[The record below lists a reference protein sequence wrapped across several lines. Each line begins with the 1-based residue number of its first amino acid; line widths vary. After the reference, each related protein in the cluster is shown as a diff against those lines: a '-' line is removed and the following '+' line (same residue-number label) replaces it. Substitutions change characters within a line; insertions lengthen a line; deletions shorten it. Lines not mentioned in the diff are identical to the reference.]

1 MDFALDST
9 ACAVRDVAADVLS
22 RHEAEWSA
30 TFGKPAF
37 GEHGTTHPADDHDA
51 KLWQALVDA
60 GLLALTLPE
69 SVGGDDLGVLGV
81 APLLSGLGAAAAVT
95 PAVGAVAA
103 ALTLRSADAA
113 TRERLAAPLTRGA
126 WYSVAASEPGDALTA
141 RPATRVV
148 DGTLTGTK
156 TGVLHADGAHAF
168 FVTTADGVVVVPRD
182 ATGVDVRRTPS
193 SSGAG
198 EYTVT
203 FTDVAVAGGDVLGVD
218 SAVLRDHYRLA
229 LARYADGLIDGA
241 TRLTADHVSTREQF
255 GKPIALF
262 QAVSQQLADIYVIGR
277 GMRLATTAAGWR
289 LSQGLE
295 ADRDLTIALYWLAA
309 EIPATMRTMT
319 HLHGGIGVD
328 ITYPLHRYFS
338 VAKDLARLVGGAY
351 ARLDELASTSHEVSR
366 LIARAPHT
374 STGEVAATSVEVR
387 GTSLE
392 TSHADNVHA
401 DNVTAPEDTTM
412 FVDLTA
418 EQYALRDEMRS
429 YFTGLVSSE
438 DAREMLVDRHGA
450 AYRKVI
456 KRMGDDGRL
465 GVGWPKE
472 YGGKGFGEIEQQI
485 FTNEAVRADVPLPSV
500 TLQTVGPTLQA
511 LGTEEQ
517 KKRFLPAILAGEVH
531 FAIGYT
537 EPGAGT
543 DLASLVTTAVRDGDH
558 YIVNGQK
565 IFTTGGHDADY
576 IWLACRTDP
585 NGVGQ
590 DGVKRD
596 VPKHKGITIL
606 IVDTKDPGFSWTPII
621 TADGAHHVNATYY
634 NDVRVPVSMRVGDE
648 GGGWRLITTQLNHE
662 RVMLGPAG
670 KLDGLAEHV
679 RDWARGTG
687 PDGSVI
693 GEHTDV
699 RRTLAQI
706 DAYVRINE
714 LLNWQVAATGE
725 AISMADAA
733 ATKVFSTERLQLV
746 GRMIDEIVGRFG
758 DLADEATA
766 DLVNWLDAQQ
776 KRNAVITFGGG
787 VNEVMRDMIATA
799 GLGLP
804 RAKR

>member
-1 MDFALDST
+1 MDFALDAT

-30 TFGKPAF
+30 TFGKPTF
-37 GEHGTTHPADDHDA
+37 GKQADAHADDHDG

-60 GLLALTLPE
+60 GLLALALPE
-69 SVGGDDLGVLGV
+69 SAGGDDLGVLGV
-81 APLLSGLGAAAAVT
+81 APLLRALGAAAAVT
-95 PAVGAVAA
+95 PAIGAIAA
-103 ALTLRSADAA
+103 ELTLRSADPD
-113 TRERLAAPLTRGA
+113 TRARLAAPLVSGS
-126 WYSVAASEPGDALTA
+126 WYSVAVSEPGDALGSRPTA
-141 RPATRVV
+141 HIV
-148 DGTLTGTK
+148 DGKLTGMK
-156 TGVLHADGAHAF
+156 TGVLHADGASAF

-182 ATGVDVRRTPS
+182 ADGVTVRRTPS

-203 FTDVAVAGGDVLGVD
+203 FTDVALADGDIFGID
-218 SAVLRDHYRLA
+218 SAVLRDQYRLA

-241 TRLTADHVSTREQF
+241 TRLTAGHVSTREQF

-277 GMRLATTAAGWR
+277 GMELATTAAGWR
-289 LSQGLE
+289 LSQGLD
-295 ADRDLTIALYWLAA
+295 AGRDLTIATYWLAA

-328 ITYPLHRYFS
+328 LTYPLHRYFS
-338 VAKDLARLVGGAY
+338 VAKDLARLVGGA
-351 ARLDELASTSHEVSR
+351 AVQLDELAS
-366 LIARAPHT
+366 IDGAR
-374 STGEVAATSVEVR
+374 SAAAE
-387 GTSLE
+387 
-392 TSHADNVHA
+392 
-401 DNVTAPEDTTM
+401 PEDTTM
-412 FVDLTA
+412 LVDLTP
-418 EQYALRDEMRS
+418 EQYALRGEMRS
-429 YFTGLVSSE
+429 YFTGLVSAD
-438 DAREMLVDRHGA
+438 DAREMLTDRHGP
-450 AYRKVI
+450 AYRRII
-456 KRMGDDGRL
+456 KRMGTDERL

-511 LGTEEQ
+511 LGTDEQ

-537 EPGAGT
+537 EPDAGT
-543 DLASLVTTAVRDGDH
+543 DLASLTTTAVRDGDH

-565 IFTTGGHDADY
+565 VFTTGGHDADY
-576 IWLACRTDP
+576 IWLACRTD
-585 NGVGQ
+585 
-590 DGVKRD
+590 KEA
-596 VPKHKGITIL
+596 PKHKGITIL
-606 IVDTKDPGFSWTPII
+606 IVDTTDPGFSWTPII

-634 NDVRVPVSMRVGDE
+634 NDVRVPVSMRVGEE

-679 RDWARGTG
+679 REWARGTG
-687 PDGSVI
+687 PDGTVI

-714 LLNWQVAATGE
+714 LLNWQVASTGE

-733 ATKVFSTERLQLV
+733 ATKVFSTERLQSV

-758 DLADEATA
+758 DLSAEATA
-766 DLVNWLDAQQ
+766 DLVNWLDVQQ